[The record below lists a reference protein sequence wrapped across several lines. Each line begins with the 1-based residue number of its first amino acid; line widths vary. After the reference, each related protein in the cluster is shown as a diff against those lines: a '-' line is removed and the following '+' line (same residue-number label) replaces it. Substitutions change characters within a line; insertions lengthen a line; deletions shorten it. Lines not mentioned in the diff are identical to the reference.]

1 MKIGT
6 RESEL
11 AMKQTQI
18 FLDTL
23 KAIEPDILIE
33 VVPMRSSGDIDLKT
47 SLDKLQGFGA
57 FVRELDA
64 ALLSGRIDVAVNSM
78 KDMPVDVPEGLCV
91 PAVLK
96 RADIRDV
103 IMPCPLDGLKSGSVV
118 GTSSIRRAAILR
130 EIRPD
135 LKTEVLRGNVRMSST
150 FILTRTTPLHP
161 ESVLT

>member
-23 KAIEPDILIE
+23 KAIEPDIPIE

-47 SLDKLQGFGA
+47 PLDKLQGFGA

-64 ALLSGRIDVAVNSM
+64 ALLSGRIDVAVNS
-78 KDMPVDVPEGLCV
+78 
-91 PAVLK
+91 
-96 RADIRDV
+96 IR
-103 IMPCPLDGLKSGSVV
+103 
-118 GTSSIRRAAILR
+118 
-130 EIRPD
+130 
-135 LKTEVLRGNVRMSST
+135 
-150 FILTRTTPLHP
+150 
-161 ESVLT
+161 

>member
-1 MKIGT
+1 MKVGS

-11 AMKQTQI
+11 AMKQTEI
-18 FLDTL
+18 FLECLGRSDPSVRTEIIPI
-23 KAIEPDILIE
+23 K
-33 VVPMRSSGDIDLKT
+33 SSGDIDLKT

-64 ALLSGRIDVAVNSM
+64 ALLEGRIDVAVNSM

-103 IMPCPLDGLKSGSVV
+103 IMPCSLDGLKQGSVKTIWV
-118 GTSSIRRAAILR
+118 ITWAPASALRRDTSSVRRI
-130 EIRPD
+130 
-135 LKTEVLRGNVRMSST
+135 MSSLRNAADVMVT
-150 FILTRTTPLHP
+150 NRT
-161 ESVLT
+161 